1 MYAKTNHDVNHREG
15 NEKNENNEN
24 NEKNES
30 NEINEEGLKNKFFLT
45 DASFDLLCKAQQRI
59 REVTEL
65 SPSLRKMI
73 NELVNPDTVN
83 KLIERMIEALK

>member
-1 MYAKTNHDVNHREG
+1 MNEKSNHDASHRE
-15 NEKNENNEN
+15 N
-24 NEKNES
+24 NES

-45 DASFDLLCKAQQRI
+45 DESFDLLCKAQQRI
-59 REVTEL
+59 REITEL

>member
-1 MYAKTNHDVNHREG
+1 MKYEIGEINMNEKSNHDASHH
-15 NEKNENNEN
+15 EN
-24 NEKNES
+24 NES
-30 NEINEEGLKNKFFLT
+30 NEINEAGLKNKFFLT
-45 DASFDLLCKAQQRI
+45 DESFDLLRKAQQRI

-83 KLIERMIEALK
+83 KLTERMIEALK